1 MLPLVYSPKEPG
13 QLVIRGYGP
22 ISVWSWDDGFLYD
35 SVVIEVSAGGAI
47 AAGTE
52 GVFFRDI
59 QNKNF
64 RETNMSLSSQLPSGW
79 EMIVLRIGLYV
90 EGSPATRGQDPY
102 ITSTNVLAGV
112 QNVRGILEFGY
123 VEFIMDNSA
132 VMASGPATRF
142 PIFGGLGG
150 HIDFSSN
157 AIGAFAQVNN
167 GTPAFMAVP
176 PMGIPIVIT
185 DARTFR
191 GTIHFYEAVGSLGAN
206 DDVTV
211 QMGWHGFVKK
221 PAM

>member
-35 SVVIEVSAGGAI
+35 SEVITTTAGGAI
-47 AAGTE
+47 DAGTE
-52 GVFFRDI
+52 AVFFRDI

-64 RETNMSLSSQLPSGW
+64 RQTNMSLSSQLPSGW

-90 EGSPATRGQDPY
+90 EGSPADRGESPF
-102 ITSTNVLAGV
+102 ITENEINLSV
-112 QNVRGILEFGY
+112 QNVRGILEYGY

-142 PIFGGLGG
+142 PIFGGMGG
-150 HIDFSSN
+150 HIDFASN
-157 AIGAFAQVNN
+157 AIGAFAQTNN

-176 PMGIPIVIT
+176 PMGIPIIIS

-191 GTIHFYEAVGSLGAN
+191 GTIHFYTAIANLGIS
-206 DDVTV
+206 DPVTV
-211 QMGWHGFVKK
+211 AMVLHGFVKK